1 MTTMVQDDPSPT
13 PTTIQQDQVE
23 ATVGGGRLQARGTEA
38 RSS

>member
-1 MTTMVQDDPSPT
+1 VQDGPYPT

-23 ATVGGGRLQARGTEA
+23 AAVEGGGRLQVRGTKA